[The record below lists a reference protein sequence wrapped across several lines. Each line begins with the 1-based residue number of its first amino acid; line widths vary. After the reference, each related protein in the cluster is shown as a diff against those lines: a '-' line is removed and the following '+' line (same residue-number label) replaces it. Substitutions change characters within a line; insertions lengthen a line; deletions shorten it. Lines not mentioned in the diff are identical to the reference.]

1 MKEEQAQLPDGHPLV
16 SASQLLYP
24 MGAVAQR
31 GTDVSDNAF
40 SSGLFLQL
48 PSSCFC
54 CPSASRRSVKVSS
67 PISCSRES
75 ALGSECRNIT
85 GRACS
90 GDISNPQYLS
100 HPLTRC
106 VWSASVAQKLH
117 GAFLSLFQGFL
128 LTPLPVGWCLMVDR
142 ALAHA

>member
-1 MKEEQAQLPDGHPLV
+1 MGTLWSLLPNSSTPWG
-16 SASQLLYP
+16 S
-24 MGAVAQR
+24 VAQR
-31 GTDVSDNAF
+31 GTDARDNAF
-40 SSGLFLQL
+40 LAGLFLQL

-67 PISCSRES
+67 PISCSHES

-100 HPLTRC
+100 RPLTRC

-128 LTPLPVGWCLMVDR
+128 LTLPVGWHLMVDR